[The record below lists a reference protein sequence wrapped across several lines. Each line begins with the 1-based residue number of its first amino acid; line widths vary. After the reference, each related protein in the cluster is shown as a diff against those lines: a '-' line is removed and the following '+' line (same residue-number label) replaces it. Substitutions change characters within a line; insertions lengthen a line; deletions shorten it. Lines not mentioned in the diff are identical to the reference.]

1 MKSRLNKMPRTYKRT
16 RPQDSDLEENIKKAV
31 AAVKDGGMSV
41 RTAAKCGQDDPAK
54 ESDSI
59 KKASEECGG
68 QLSLPK
74 EAEMELAECLKVKA
88 KWGFLFVLEVL
99 TRPTNII

>member
-31 AAVKDGGMSV
+31 AAVKGGGMSV
-41 RTAAKCGQDDPAK
+41 RTAAKLYNVGRMTLQR
-54 ESDSI
+54 SDSI

-88 KWGFLFVLEVL
+88 KWGFLF
-99 TRPTNII
+99 I

>member
-41 RTAAKCGQDDPAK
+41 RTAAKLYNVGRMTLQRRVTV
-54 ESDSI
+54 S
-59 KKASEECGG
+59 KKPLKSVEVNCLSQRRPSAS
-68 QLSLPK
+68 K
-74 EAEMELAECLKVKA
+74 
-88 KWGFLFVLEVL
+88 
-99 TRPTNII
+99 